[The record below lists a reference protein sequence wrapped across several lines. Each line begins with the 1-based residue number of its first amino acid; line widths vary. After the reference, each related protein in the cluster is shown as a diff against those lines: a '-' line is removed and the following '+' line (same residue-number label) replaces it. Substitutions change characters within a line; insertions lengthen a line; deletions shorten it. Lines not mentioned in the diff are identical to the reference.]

1 MKKATKTKESINRK
15 GQAMSLLTNT
25 RLNHDY
31 HNQIKARIPKFPFFI
46 RNEEL
51 KHGKRIW
58 NDNWIPGGQYSVINH
73 SSKSKKE
80 PIDHTPCSLTKEENT
95 NVTQR
100 ASNNRDIIIIS
111 WYMLS
116 SLKPMNSFSLNHSC
130 VRVKHLGKK
139 KKQRWKNPPIQAS
152 VVHFRII

>member
-51 KHGKRIW
+51 KHGKRI
-58 NDNWIPGGQYSVINH
+58 
-73 SSKSKKE
+73 
-80 PIDHTPCSLTKEENT
+80 
-95 NVTQR
+95 
-100 ASNNRDIIIIS
+100 
-111 WYMLS
+111 
-116 SLKPMNSFSLNHSC
+116 
-130 VRVKHLGKK
+130 
-139 KKQRWKNPPIQAS
+139 
-152 VVHFRII
+152 